1 MDSSNTKSCGTAACE
16 SLARQPLVGS
26 GRPATDTVFY
36 IEKMDCPSEERQ
48 IRQRVGQIAGV
59 EALGFDL
66 KQHRL
71 TVTHRLDDMAPVTA
85 ALTELGLP
93 PAPLQE
99 VRTDSFHVPRMD
111 CKNEVAQIRARLSDM
126 PGIEDLRFDLA
137 ERVLTVD
144 HSLADT
150 GPVTDALAEL
160 GMPAAPRQAAAPET
174 RTIFHVPKM
183 DCRNEERQVRER
195 LQGMAGIDDLE
206 FDLPQRRLTVVHR
219 LPDAAVLAKALA
231 EIGMPPADALP
242 PAQAPTLSESPVAS
256 LRTDTFR
263 IEKMDCP
270 TEEGMIRKRLGSLA
284 GVDALDF
291 NLMQRKLTV
300 RHSLPS
306 TDGIVAALKD
316 IGLPPAEAAATVAG
330 AVNRSV
336 FRIENMD
343 CPTEEGLIRDK
354 LQHMPG
360 VQALDFN
367 LMQRKLTVA
376 HTAAIAE
383 VEGALLAIGM
393 KAVRDAAD
401 GADIDEAPKPSV
413 SRRQWVL
420 MGIAGVS
427 AAVAEAIAFGT
438 GNDTA
443 WPVIALALLSI
454 ATGGWPTYKKGW
466 LALKNGV
473 LNMNALM
480 SIAVTGAV
488 LIGQWPEAAMVMF
501 LFALAEVIEVLSL
514 DRARNAIRG
523 LLAMAPEQATVQ
535 QPDGNWLDVPA
546 KTVAVG
552 DLVRIRP
559 GERIPL
565 DGVLE
570 GGQSAVNQAPITGES
585 IPVAKAAG
593 DTVFAGTINETG
605 SFTYRVTAEATHST
619 LARIIKAVEEA
630 QGSRAPTQRFVDQ
643 FAKVYTP
650 AVFAVALAVMLVP
663 PLFLGGAWMDWIYKA
678 LVLLVI
684 ACPCALV
691 ISTPVT
697 VVSGLAAA
705 ARRGILVKGGAY
717 LEQGRL
723 LKALALDKTGT
734 ITQGKPVV
742 TDIVALGADEME
754 TLRLA
759 ASLAG
764 RSDHPVSGAVAS
776 HLREKQGTD
785 LLEVDDF
792 EAITGRGVKGR
803 VNGEW
808 HYLGNHRLLQELG
821 IRSEAAEAALKKIE
835 GEGKTAIAIATA
847 TQALA
852 VIGVADTVR
861 ETSREAIG
869 ELHAL
874 GVRTVML
881 TGDNQQTA
889 SVIARDVG
897 IDDARGGLLPEDKL
911 KAIDAEL
918 SAHGTVGMVGDGIN
932 DAPALAKS
940 SIGFAMG
947 AAGTDTAIETADV
960 ALMDDDLRKIPQF
973 IRLSRRTGAILRQNI
988 VLALG
993 IKVVFL
999 VLALTGTATLWM
1011 AVFADMGASLL
1022 VVFNGMRLLKSTSR

>member
-1 MDSSNTKSCGTAACE
+1 MDSSSTKSCGTAACE

-26 GRPATDTVFY
+26 GRPATDTAFY

-48 IRQRVGQIAGV
+48 IRQRLGQIAGV
-59 EALGFDL
+59 DALVFDL
-66 KQHRL
+66 QQHRL
-71 TVTHRLDDMAPVTA
+71 TVTHRLDDVSPVTA
-85 ALTELGLP
+85 ALVELGLP
-93 PAPLQE
+93 PAGQE
-99 VRTDSFHVPRMD
+99 AVRTEAFHVPRMD
-111 CKNEVAQIRARLSDM
+111 CKNEVAQIRERLGQM
-126 PGIEDLRFDLA
+126 AGVEDLRFDLA
-137 ERVLTVD
+137 QRVLTIEHRLPDSVA
-144 HSLADT
+144 L
-150 GPVTDALAEL
+150 VDALAAL
-160 GMPAAPRQAAAPET
+160 GMPAAPHQSVEVSVRST
-174 RTIFHVPKM
+174 FHVPKM

-195 LQGMAGIDDLE
+195 LQGMAGIQDLE
-206 FDLPQRRLTVVHR
+206 FDLPQRLLTVVHQ
-219 LPDAAVLAKALA
+219 LPDTAAVVQALT
-231 EIGMPPADALP
+231 EIGMPPADAQLP
-242 PAQAPTLSESPVAS
+242 TPTPGAS
-256 LRTDTFR
+256 AGAAMRTDTFR

-284 GVDALDF
+284 GVDDLDF

-300 RHSLPS
+300 RHTLPS
-306 TDGIVAALKD
+306 TETIVSALKD
-316 IGLPPAEAAATVAG
+316 IGLPPAEAVASGPGG
-330 AVNRSV
+330 AQRSV
-336 FRIENMD
+336 YRIENMD
-343 CPTEEGLIRDK
+343 CPTEEGLIREK

-360 VQALDFN
+360 VQSLDFN
-367 LMQRKLTVA
+367 LMQRKLTVS
-376 HTAAIAE
+376 HTVPAADLE
-383 VEGALLAIGM
+383 SALHSIGM
-393 KAVRDAAD
+393 KAVPDAAD
-401 GADIDEAPKPSV
+401 AGVEESSKPSV
-413 SRRQWVL
+413 SKRQWGL
-420 MGIAGVS
+420 MAVAGVS
-427 AAVAEAIAFGT
+427 AGVAEAIAFST
-438 GNDTA
+438 GNDSA
-443 WPVIALALLSI
+443 WPVIVLALVSI

-466 LALKNGV
+466 LALKSGV

-480 SIAVTGAV
+480 SIAVTGAI

-523 LLAMAPEQATVQ
+523 LLAMAPEQATVR
-535 QPDGNWLDVPA
+535 QPDGNWLEVPA

-552 DLVRIRP
+552 QLVRIRP

-570 GGQSAVNQAPITGES
+570 SGQSAVNQAPITGES

-593 DTVFAGTINETG
+593 DTVFAGTVNETG
-605 SFTYRVTAEATHST
+605 SFVYRVTAEATHST

-630 QGSRAPTQRFVDQ
+630 QGSRAPTQRFVDE

-650 AVFAVALAVMLVP
+650 AVFAVAFAVLLGP
-663 PLFLGGAWMDWIYKA
+663 PLFLGGAWMDWVYKA

-705 ARRGILVKGGAY
+705 ARRGILIKGGAY
-717 LEQGRL
+717 LELGRQL
-723 LKALALDKTGT
+723 RSLALDKTGT

-742 TDIVALGADEME
+742 TDVVRIGPDEGE
-754 TLRLA
+754 ALRLA
-759 ASLAG
+759 ASLAA
-764 RSDHPVSGAVAS
+764 RSDHPVSGAVAAHWRDKS
-776 HLREKQGTD
+776 GEALA
-785 LLEVDDF
+785 EVDDF
-792 EAITGRGVKGR
+792 ESLTGRGVKGR
-803 VNGEW
+803 VGEQW
-808 HYLGNHRLLQELG
+808 YYLGSHRLLQELG
-821 IRSEAAEAALKKIE
+821 IGSAPAEAALKKLE
-835 GEGKTAIAIATA
+835 GEGKTAIAIVS
-847 TQALA
+847 QNEALA

-861 ETSREAIG
+861 DSSREAIR
-869 ELHAL
+869 ELHTL

-897 IDDARGGLLPEDKL
+897 IDDARGGLMPDDKL

-918 SAHGTVGMVGDGIN
+918 AAHGTVGMVGDGIN

-973 IRLSRRTGAILRQNI
+973 IRLSRKTGAILKQNI

-993 IKVVFL
+993 IKAVFV

-1022 VVFNGMRLLKSTSR
+1022 VVFNGLRLLKIRTA